1 VPQTKDQFA
10 KILIESVD
18 YSLLLLGESARKAVY
33 FHLERDYS
41 ITREKVPENIEAFV
55 NGLES
60 LFGAGALVIE
70 RSILDNLHSK
80 LGLKYEEKK
89 NFIFID
95 SLNRAKEMLLNEQ
108 RRKVIN
114 IPLRE
119 ALFR

>member
-1 VPQTKDQFA
+1 MPQTKDQFA

-60 LFGAGALVIE
+60 IFGAGALVIE
-70 RSILDNLHSK
+70 RSILNNLHSK
-80 LGLKYEEKK
+80 LGLEHEEMK
-89 NFIFID
+89 NFRFID
-95 SLNRAKEMLLNEQ
+95 SLNRAKEIWLNGSQTETIIF
-108 RRKVIN
+108 V
-114 IPLRE
+114 
-119 ALFR
+119 